1 MSGQRVETDLRIL
14 VVEDSVEVGK
24 SLRALIGDEHQ
35 TTLAA
40 SLEEAREVL
49 ARKDFDA
56 VLTDD
61 RLPEPAGVE
70 FLAQVRDQQPKV
82 ICLLMSAWVD
92 TERLMKA
99 INETHVFAF
108 LEKPIPRQT
117 LLSTLSQVAQMRAVM
132 NERDEALRDLKAQKG
147 RLELLVAERTRQL
160 AQQNVQLERLAMR
173 DPLTGLF
180 NRRYIEQRMDE
191 ELSRLQRYGAAL
203 SILLFDID
211 NFKAINDTHGHAV
224 GDKVLKQVATAFVDS
239 VRQVDL
245 VARFGGEEFLLV
257 LPNTGLAAA
266 ELTGARLCK
275 QIAGASKVVTD
286 DGLTVSVTIS
296 GGVSAARADD
306 QTWKATVERADS
318 ALYEAKAAGKNCTRT
333 A

>member
-1 MSGQRVETDLRIL
+1 VPGQRIETGMRIL
-14 VVEDSVEVGK
+14 IVEDSVEVGK
-24 SLRALIGDEHQ
+24 SLCALIGSAHQ

-40 SLEEAREVL
+40 SLEEAKEAL
-49 ARKDFDA
+49 ARETFDA
-56 VLTDD
+56 VISDD

-70 FLAQVRDQQPKV
+70 FLAQVRDQQPMA

-92 TERLMKA
+92 TDRLLKA

-108 LEKPIPRQT
+108 LEKPIPRQ
-117 LLSTLSQVAQMRAVM
+117 LLFSTLSQVAQMRAVM
-132 NERDEALRDLKAQKG
+132 RERDEALSDLKAQKG

-180 NRRYIEQRMDE
+180 NRRYIEQRMEE

-211 NFKAINDTHGHAV
+211 NFKAVNDTHGHAV
-224 GDKVLKQVATAFVDS
+224 GDKILKQVATTFVDS

-245 VARFGGEEFLLV
+245 VARFGGEEFLLL
-257 LPNTGLAAA
+257 LPNTGLEPA

-275 QIAGASKVVTD
+275 QIAAASKVVTD
-286 DGLTVSVTIS
+286 DGLTVSVTVS
-296 GGVSAARADD
+296 GGVSSARADD
-306 QTWKATVERADS
+306 KGWKATVERADS
-318 ALYEAKAAGKNCTRT
+318 ALYEAKAAGKNRT
-333 A
+333 MTG